1 MRCPGRAGTQ
11 RNSGN
16 KLDAGQYAHWFRCLE
31 AAACH
36 HEADERVPRRSLLAD
51 NEELLAGI
59 ALETPRWRPSPP
71 LNASQVGTL
80 IAIRTSGARLLSLV
94 NDLLDSA
101 SLRKQM
107 LKINP
112 KSINL
117 ASLVEEVAAVQN
129 MLVRTGVKLTVS
141 VPAETPL
148 VTADPGRVAQILHNL
163 VRPALR
169 RAPPSL
175 PLPER
180 PKQSADC
187 RRMPRNRSQLG
198 NALKFTQRGY
208 VNISADVNAFGT
220 EVVVIVE
227 DTGPGIPQD
236 ALERIF
242 LPFEQGSAAINKKRA
257 APPSNNAA

>member
-1 MRCPGRAGTQ
+1 MQGIMHTGSDVLRLRLVIM
-11 RNSGN
+11 
-16 KLDAGQYAHWFRCLE
+16 KLTSASCRW
-31 AAACH
+31 
-36 HEADERVPRRSLLAD
+36 RRLLAD

-71 LNASQVGTL
+71 LNASQVSTL
-80 IAIRTSGARLLSLV
+80 VAIRTSGARLLSLV

-129 MLVRTGVKLTVS
+129 MLIRTGVKLTVS

-169 RAPPSL
+169 KAPPSL

-180 PKQSADC
+180 PAAVCK
-187 RRMPRNRSQLG
+187 RMPRNRSQLG

-227 DTGPGIPQD
+227 DTGPGVPQD

-242 LPFEQGSAAINKKRA
+242 LPFEQGSAAINKKRV
-257 APPSNNAA
+257 APPSDNAA